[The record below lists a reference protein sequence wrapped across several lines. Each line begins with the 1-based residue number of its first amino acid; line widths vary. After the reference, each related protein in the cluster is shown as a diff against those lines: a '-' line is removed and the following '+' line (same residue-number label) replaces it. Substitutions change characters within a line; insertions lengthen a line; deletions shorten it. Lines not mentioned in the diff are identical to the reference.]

1 MTLVEEHGGSPRR
14 VTIGRLAGR
23 WARLGRGLA
32 TVALGSLLA
41 GQAAHAAE
49 ASRANLEDPVQRLD
63 AYVRANG
70 DTSGKPVAQWASGIV
85 YAYVPGE
92 KPRALFG
99 LEVLGMARYE
109 KIEGG
114 YLRLSR
120 EIGYYTDLQTG
131 AVLERWANPWLQRE
145 VEVVPIQNDPV
156 NRRFL
161 AASPTF
167 KVMQSGADVM
177 FYREVPLR
185 YPNPLDPK
193 NYPEYSSGE
202 FYEAIEMF
210 NTFVRRSDLD
220 DPRQTSLPATGSW
233 TRVGPWLPWMEM
245 GSRPGYLLYH
255 SRSLK
260 PVDGLA
266 GVPAA
271 LRERVARDAPRY
283 LEAPAAFSSPDETS
297 WTFFKKRVDARRQA
311 GAAR

>member
-1 MTLVEEHGGSPRR
+1 M
-14 VTIGRLAGR
+14 IQMAGR
-23 WARLGRGLA
+23 AGVATWGRRGKALALLG
-32 TVALGSLLA
+32 VALVLGGIAAAPRPSFAA
-41 GQAAHAAE
+41 GVD
-49 ASRANLEDPVQRLD
+49 LDDPAQRLD

-70 DTSGKPVAQWASGIV
+70 DTSGKPVAQWASGTI

-99 LEVLGMARYE
+99 LEVLGMSRYE
-109 KIEGG
+109 RIEGG

-131 AVLERWANPWLQRE
+131 EVLERWMNPWLQRE

-161 AASPTF
+161 AASPNYRVT
-167 KVMQSGADVM
+167 QAGADVM

-210 NTFVRRSDLD
+210 NTFVRRADLD
-220 DPRQTSLPATGSW
+220 DPRQTSVPATGSW

-245 GSRPGYLLYH
+245 GQRPGYLLYH

-260 PVDGLA
+260 PVDGLDGIPA
-266 GVPAA
+266 G

-283 LEAPAAFSSPDETS
+283 LEAPAAFSAPDETS
-297 WTFFKKRVDARRQA
+297 WTFFKKRVDARRKA
-311 GAAR
+311 EASR

>member
-1 MTLVEEHGGSPRR
+1 MAHTAGQGGRVAALAPYAAAMMAVAAMTLGAASVAAAGAGPRG
-14 VTIGRLAGR
+14 VDLA
-23 WARLGRGLA
+23 
-32 TVALGSLLA
+32 
-41 GQAAHAAE
+41 
-49 ASRANLEDPVQRLD
+49 DPTQRLE

-109 KIEGG
+109 PIEGG

-131 AVLERWANPWLQRE
+131 AVLDRWTNPWLQRE

-161 AASPTF
+161 AASPSF
-167 KVMQSGADVM
+167 KVMQSGDDVM
-177 FYREVPLR
+177 FFREVPLR
-185 YPNPLDPK
+185 YPNPLDPQ

-210 NTFVRRSDLD
+210 NTFVRRADLD
-220 DPRQTSLPATGSW
+220 DRRQTSVPATGSW

-245 GSRPGYLLYH
+245 GQRPGYLLYH

-266 GVPAA
+266 GIPAS

-283 LEAPAAFSSPDETS
+283 LEAPAAFSAPDETS
-297 WTFFKKRVDARRQA
+297 WTFFKKRVDAARKA
-311 GAAR
+311 GAKQ